1 MKELYGLLKY
11 DILKKEVV
19 MDFTEENIRQLFGH
33 EAAEDDNEQNLYS
46 FYVKGSAY
54 KTLKSS
60 LPLFI
65 IVGHKGTGKSALL
78 KILETE
84 ERKAKNIPITIRPDD
99 IFEQT
104 ETDINKMILVWQEK
118 LSRIIF
124 DKLIEN
130 IVL

>member
-1 MKELYGLLKY
+1 M
-11 DILKKEVV
+11 
-19 MDFTEENIRQLFGH
+19 Q
-33 EAAEDDNEQNLYS
+33 S
-46 FYVKGSAY
+46 FLHISEGS
-54 KTLKSS
+54 L
-60 LPLFI
+60 I